1 VELDGAAA
9 LVTGGASGIGA
20 ATLDRLRKAGA
31 RVAALDL
38 QPAPG
43 ADLAVE
49 CDVGDEQ
56 EVVDAVARVAAEFG
70 RLDVAVLAAGV
81 ASSAPILEMT
91 ADDWDRVQRV
101 NLRGAFLSLRESA
114 RAMVGAGR
122 GGALVAVTSVSGFLT
137 DRRIASY
144 TASKAGLAAL
154 VRVAA
159 RELGPYGIRVNAVA
173 PGTTD
178 TPMFAVT
185 KALPGYHDR
194 VIANTPLGRI
204 GAPDDVADAI
214 VLLVRA
220 GWVTGQVVA
229 ADGGVSLYSTVD
241 AGDDLDRR
249 P

>member
-1 VELDGAAA
+1 
-9 LVTGGASGIGA
+9 
-20 ATLDRLRKAGA
+20 
-31 RVAALDL
+31 
-38 QPAPG
+38 
-43 ADLAVE
+43 
-49 CDVGDEQ
+49 
-56 EVVDAVARVAAEFG
+56 
-70 RLDVAVLAAGV
+70 
-81 ASSAPILEMT
+81 
-91 ADDWDRVQRV
+91 VQRV
-101 NLRGAFLSLRESA
+101 NLRGAFLSLREAA

-122 GGALVAVTSVSGFLT
+122 GGAIVAVTSVSGFLT

-173 PGTTD
+173 PGATD

-204 GAPDDVADAI
+204 GSPDDVADAI
-214 VLLVRA
+214 VLLARA